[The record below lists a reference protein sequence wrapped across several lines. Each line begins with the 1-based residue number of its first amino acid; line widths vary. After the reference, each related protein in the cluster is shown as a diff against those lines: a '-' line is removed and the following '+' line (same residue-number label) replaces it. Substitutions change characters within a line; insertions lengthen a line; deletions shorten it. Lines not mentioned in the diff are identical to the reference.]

1 MPFLVSVRDDNC
13 KRKTMSS
20 VRYYNFQELL
30 IFARLW
36 LLCRATGT
44 SILTHDVLSKKIMI
58 LKKNQKNAIFPRIF
72 EASLIK
78 SSVPLTTSVISLSDN
93 AVTTAVR
100 NIQRGIDDTVEYG
113 KIVENVARTLIS
125 IDRLLI
131 KREALS
137 QNIVDLRNFVQDRL
151 EISM

>member
-1 MPFLVSVRDDNC
+1 M
-13 KRKTMSS
+13 
-20 VRYYNFQELL
+20 
-30 IFARLW
+30 
-36 LLCRATGT
+36 
-44 SILTHDVLSKKIMI
+44 
-58 LKKNQKNAIFPRIF
+58 
-72 EASLIK
+72 
-78 SSVPLTTSVISLSDN
+78 PLTTSVISLSDN